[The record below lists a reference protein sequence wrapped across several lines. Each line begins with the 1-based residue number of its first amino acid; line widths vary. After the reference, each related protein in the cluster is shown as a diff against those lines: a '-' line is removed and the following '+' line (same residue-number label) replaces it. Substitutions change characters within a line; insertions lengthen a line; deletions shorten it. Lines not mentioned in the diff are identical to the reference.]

1 MNDLETILRETV
13 ATRGAI
19 SVAEYMELC
28 LLHPAHGY
36 YATRDPLGRAGDFIT
51 APEISQ
57 MFGELIGLALAQA
70 WLDQGAPSAFTLA
83 ELGPGRG
90 TLMADILRCAKN
102 AMNFAERISVH
113 LVETSPA
120 LRRAQEQRLAAYNQ
134 PRWHDDVSSLPDD
147 APLLIVANEFF
158 DALPIRQAVMTERGW
173 HERVVALDGDTLIF
187 AARPLP
193 RAALPIKPVGSIVEF
208 SPARDAVMR
217 EICQRLQK
225 QGGFMIVVDYGHAM
239 PDASGDT
246 FQAVR
251 AHRYVSPLEDVG
263 DADLTSHVD
272 FARLGAIATQEGCAV
287 LGPTSQ
293 KDYLEGLGI
302 QARLEALM
310 GLNPGNTGL
319 PAGVAR
325 LTDAKGMGGLF
336 KVMGVA
342 AQVSY
347 CRLSPAGL
355 RSPCDKAAS
364 GV

>member
-1 MNDLETILRETV
+1 METLKTLIKAQIR
-13 ATRGAI
+13 
-19 SVAEYMELC
+19 
-28 LLHPAHGY
+28 AHGPMDIGAFMALALGHPTLGY
-36 YATRDPLGRAGDFIT
+36 YMTRDPLGAQGDFIT
-51 APEISQ
+51 SPEISQ
-57 MFGELIGLALAQA
+57 TFGEMVAVSVIEGWMRGGSMDAHLV
-70 WLDQGAPSAFTLA
+70 